1 MIRENEREKN
11 PSFMQQW
18 IGTIAKARKK
28 KPNEMKNQ
36 LYGHALSA
44 LVVNLMLNKQ
54 MVGAISCHKF
64 EWNDIQTKTNKRD

>member
-1 MIRENEREKN
+1 MREKKILRLC
-11 PSFMQQW
+11 SSELGQLQKH
-18 IGTIAKARKK
+18 GEK

-36 LYGHALSA
+36 LYGRALSA